1 MTVAAVDDVVELASA
16 LIARPSVAPEDG
28 GCQALLAERLARAGF
43 AVEPMR
49 FGEVENLWA
58 RRGSAAPLLCLAG
71 HTDVV
76 PTGPLER
83 WSTPPFEP
91 VVRDGM
97 LHGRGAADMKG
108 AIAAMVVAAERFV
121 AAHPGHRGSLA
132 FLITGDEEGP
142 SIDGTVKV
150 VERLGAR
157 GERIDWCVLGE
168 PSSQQ
173 RLGDTLRH
181 GRRGSLSARLTVR
194 GVQGHVAY
202 PERALNAIHAALP
215 ALAELAATRWDDGV
229 GDPAA
234 GGFPPTT
241 FQVSNFN
248 AGHGTNNVIPG
259 EAVVRFN
266 LRYCTAQTI
275 GSLSERIEGVLR
287 RHGLDFEI
295 EWKDAGRPFLT
306 RGHALVD
313 AAREAVRAELGVE
326 PRLDTGGGTS
336 DGRFIAPT
344 GAEVVELGPLNAT
357 IHQVD
362 ERVAI
367 ADLERLTAVYQR
379 LIARLL
385 AG

>member
-1 MTVAAVDDVVELASA
+1 MDDVVELARA

-28 GCQALLAERLARAGF
+28 GCQALIAERLARAGF

-58 RRGSAAPLLCLAG
+58 RHGDAAPLLCLAG

-76 PTGPLER
+76 PTGPLES
-83 WSTPPFEP
+83 WSTPPYEP
-91 VVRDGM
+91 MVVDGM

-108 AIAAMVVAAERFV
+108 ALAAMVVAAERFV
-121 AAHPGHRGSLA
+121 AAHPRHAGALA

-142 SIDGTVKV
+142 SVDGTVKV
-150 VERLGAR
+150 VERLAAR

-168 PSSQQ
+168 PSSQ
-173 RLGDTLRH
+173 RVLGDTLRH
-181 GRRGSLSARLTVR
+181 GRRGSLSARLTVK

-202 PERALNAIHAALP
+202 PDRADNAIHRALP
-215 ALAELAATRWDDGV
+215 ALAELAATRWDEGI
-229 GDPAA
+229 GDPAV

-241 FQVSNFN
+241 FQISNFN

-275 GSLSERIEGVLR
+275 ATLSARIEGVLR
-287 RHGLDFEI
+287 AHGVDFAI

-306 RGHALVD
+306 QGRTLIEATRAVV
-313 AAREAVRAELGVE
+313 RETLGVE

-344 GAEVVELGPLNAT
+344 GAEVIELGPLNAT
-357 IHQVD
+357 IHKVD
-362 ERVAI
+362 ERVAV
-367 ADLERLTAVYQR
+367 ADLERLALVYER

-385 AG
+385 ADPPR

>member
-1 MTVAAVDDVVELASA
+1 MSAVLDLARA
-16 LIARPSVAPEDG
+16 LVARPSVTPADG
-28 GCQALLAERLARAGF
+28 GCQTLLAERLGLAGF

-58 RRGSAAPLLCLAG
+58 RHGASAPLLCLAG

-76 PTGPLER
+76 PTGPLEH
-83 WSTPPFEP
+83 WTTAPFDP
-91 VVRDGM
+91 VVKDGM
-97 LHGRGAADMKG
+97 LHGRGSADMKG
-108 AIAAMVVAAERFV
+108 ALAAMVVAAERFV
-121 AAHPGHRGSLA
+121 AAHPGHRGTLA

-142 SIDGTVKV
+142 SVDGTVRV

-157 GERIDWCVLGE
+157 GERIDWCVVGE
-168 PSSQQ
+168 PSS
-173 RLGDTLRH
+173 RVAFGDTLRH
-181 GRRGSLSARLTVR
+181 GRRGSLSARLMVK

-202 PERALNAIHAALP
+202 PDRAVNAIHRALP
-215 ALAELAATRWDDGV
+215 ALAELAVTRWDDGV
-229 GDPAA
+229 GDPGGA
-234 GGFPPTT
+234 GFPPTT

-259 EAVVRFN
+259 EAEVRFN
-266 LRYCTAQTI
+266 LRYSTAQTPDT
-275 GSLSERIEGVLR
+275 LEERIEGVLR
-287 RHGLDFEI
+287 RHGVEFAI

-306 RGHALVD
+306 EGRTLID
-313 AAREAVRAELGVE
+313 AARAAVHEVVGITPA
-326 PRLDTGGGTS
+326 LDTGGGTS

-362 ERVAI
+362 ERVAV
-367 ADLERLTAVYQR
+367 ADLDLLATVYERLLV
-379 LIARLL
+379 RLL